1 MADDH
6 KPIDIHPRAGALDS
20 ALIYRRSHIPE
31 LDDYHAALLALAKAR
46 IALLDR
52 FAPAVQ
58 HMRDVE
64 HAPEERIRQEL
75 RLHAIPDDVCEELL
89 SKKEH
94 DACH

>member
-31 LDDYHAALLALAKAR
+31 LDDYHAALLALTKAR

-52 FAPAVQ
+52 FAPEVQ
-58 HMRDVE
+58 HMREVE
-64 HAPEERIRQEL
+64 HATEERIRQEL

-89 SKKEH
+89 HKKEH
-94 DACH
+94 GSCH